1 MKIIASLDDRGHLWA
16 AGPAQAQRFDLA
28 NFRCIGSI
36 AISLATNPDQVRLI
50 VMWFEGYYTEENASP
65 IVDFVKLKEDA
76 DKFADHCRKNPEQN
90 LSDAAE
96 VVMIKP

>member
-1 MKIIASLDDRGHLWA
+1 MKIIASLMIAATFWA

-28 NFRCIGSI
+28 NFRCK
-36 AISLATNPDQVRLI
+36 AFLATNPDQVRLI
-50 VMWFEGYYTEENASP
+50 VMWFEGYCMEENASP

-96 VVMIKP
+96 IVMIKP